1 MCLNIKDLL
10 SSLFCS
16 IARRPIRSKHRRSI
30 SSIHSAASTVSSEDG
45 NTSEYPCSSSQRS
58 TLGSNPEYNTQQL
71 ITSFKAA
78 SIADTNSNH
87 YTEQTSNENGNIPT
101 STFDSLDVQN
111 KEEIKIESVE
121 FCEQPSEDD
130 ETEIA
135 SQVPSLTPRQ
145 LPSLTTTHP
154 I

>member
-1 MCLNIKDLL
+1 MFNTQNLCQI
-10 SSLFCS
+10 LFHS

-71 ITSFKAA
+71 IASIKAA
-78 SIADTNSNH
+78 TIGDTNSNN
-87 YTEQTSNENGNIPT
+87 YTEQSSVNNGNIPT
-101 STFDSLDVQN
+101 KVFDSLNVQN
-111 KEEIKIESVE
+111 KDDMKIESVE
-121 FCEQPSEDD
+121 LCDRPSEDD

-145 LPSLTTTHP
+145 LPSLTTSHP

>member
-1 MCLNIKDLL
+1 M
-10 SSLFCS
+10 
-16 IARRPIRSKHRRSI
+16 
-30 SSIHSAASTVSSEDG
+30 SSEEG

-71 ITSFKAA
+71 IASFKAA
-78 SIADTNSNH
+78 SIGNTNSNSVS
-87 YTEQTSNENGNIPT
+87 EQASIENGNIPNT
-101 STFDSLDVQN
+101 SFDISNVQN
-111 KEEIKIESVE
+111 KDEIEIKSVE
-121 FCEQPSEDD
+121 FDKNSEEDD

-145 LPSLTTTHP
+145 LPSLTSSYP

>member
-1 MCLNIKDLL
+1 MHL
-10 SSLFCS
+10 
-16 IARRPIRSKHRRSI
+16 
-30 SSIHSAASTVSSEDG
+30 
-45 NTSEYPCSSSQRS
+45 
-58 TLGSNPEYNTQQL
+58 
-71 ITSFKAA
+71 
-78 SIADTNSNH
+78 DTNSNH

-101 STFDSLDVQN
+101 STFNSLNVQN

-121 FCEQPSEDD
+121 FGEQHSEDD

-145 LPSLTTTHP
+145 LPSLTTSHP

>member
-1 MCLNIKDLL
+1 M
-10 SSLFCS
+10 SYFS
-16 IARRPIRSKHRRSI
+16 IARRPIRSKNRRSI

-71 ITSFKAA
+71 IASFKAA
-78 SIADTNSNH
+78 SIGNTNSKSVS
-87 YTEQTSNENGNIPT
+87 EQASIENGNIP
-101 STFDSLDVQN
+101 SSSFDTLNVQN
-111 KEEIKIESVE
+111 KDEMKIEPVE
-121 FCEQPSEDD
+121 FDRNSEEDD

-145 LPSLTTTHP
+145 LPSLTSNFP